1 MLRKPE
7 ELTREQL
14 QKLIE
19 FLKTLKSEERI
30 CTFEKVLDQRTNYFT
45 VLMENIDH
53 PHNISAV
60 LRSCDCFGVQN
71 VNLVDD
77 RAEYSVNRKVAMG
90 SSKWLT
96 LTKYTKHQNNKKKAL
111 EDLKS
116 KGYRLVVT
124 TPNPGA
130 VSIQDVDI
138 SKGPVAFV
146 FGTELTGVSP
156 EASEMADEY
165 LTIPMFGFTESL
177 NLSVSVAI
185 ILQTVT
191 SKLRNSS
198 IHWELSDHEKELVM
212 LNWLRKST
220 PRNEIIENRF
230 FNQIE
235 NIDN

>member
-1 MLRKPE
+1 M
-7 ELTREQL
+7 

-19 FLKTLKSEERI
+19 FLKTLKSEDRI
-30 CTFEKVLDQRTNYFT
+30 STFEKVLDQRTNYFT

-96 LTKYTKHQNNKKKAL
+96 LTKYTKHQNNKRKAL

-116 KGYRLVVT
+116 MGYRLVVT
-124 TPNPGA
+124 TPDEGA
-130 VSIQDVDI
+130 VSIQDFDI
-138 SKGPVAFV
+138 SKGPAAFV

-165 LTIPMFGFTESL
+165 LTIPMYGFTESL

-198 IHWELSDHEKELVM
+198 IYWGLPDHEKELVM

-220 PRNEIIENRF
+220 PRIEIVENRF
-230 FNQIE
+230 FNQIS
-235 NIDN
+235 NCD